1 MKRAEHNT
9 LLDWVLHEMAGPL
22 TAIGGYADIALE
34 KDASPEEKD
43 EAVRVIRQ
51 EASRLLRLTGEIRSM
66 ARLSKGQPIGAEL
79 SEFDLREVCGHAV
92 SVHRVAWPGHELAV
106 DTPAAVTVRA
116 DRDKLCQALLN
127 LLANSAKYSPR
138 GSEITV
144 TCGREQD
151 CGFVTVTDRG
161 SGIAPEDLEKIFA
174 LGERLDAPLHTDGR
188 GIGLFLTRELLSAM
202 GGSIRVESRVGE
214 GSRFTLLVP
223 LA

>member
-9 LLDWVLHEMAGPL
+9 LLDWVLHELAGPL
-22 TAIGGYADIALE
+22 TAISGYADIALE
-34 KDASPEEKD
+34 AGASPEEKTAAA
-43 EAVRVIRQ
+43 EVIRQ

-66 ARLSKGQPIGAEL
+66 ARISKGQPIDVRL
-79 SEFDLREVCGHAV
+79 SEFDLREVCSHAV
-92 SVHRVAWPGHELAV
+92 SVQRIAWPGYELAA
-106 DTPAAVTVRA
+106 DMPRAVTVRA

-127 LLANSAKYSPR
+127 ILANSAKYSPK

-144 TCGREQD
+144 TAGREQD
-151 CGFVTVTDRG
+151 CGYVAVTDRG
-161 SGIAPEDLEKIFA
+161 SGIAPEDLEKIFG

-188 GIGLFLTRELLSAM
+188 GIGLFLARALLSAM